1 MVDTAIPVILHLAK
15 GSEQSLCLATLK
27 QENGR
32 LYATPTLLG
41 PAFAQFLQT
50 EIDEAGL
57 DLLPGRDGAQAFYH
71 YRPLVRIGP
80 AIVEA
85 PTG

>member
-1 MVDTAIPVILHLAK
+1 MVDIAISVILHLAQ
-15 GSEQSLCLATLK
+15 GSEQSLCLAKLK

-32 LYATPTLLG
+32 LYATPTLIG
-41 PAFAQFLQT
+41 PAFAQFVRT

-57 DLLPGRDGAQAFYH
+57 DLLPGPDGAQAFYH
-71 YRPLVRIGP
+71 YRPLVRLGP
-80 AIVEA
+80 EIVEA